1 MKQKSHS
8 GLKKRLKIKKS
19 GVLMVEKSAKRHLLS
34 NKSKRQKTAFPGG
47 MHVHATKLKA
57 VRRLMPGKAQLQRVH
72 GTSANEMK
80 DLASPVLKA
89 K

>member
-34 NKSKRQKTAFPGG
+34 NKSKRQKAAFPGG

-57 VRRLMPGKAQLQRVH
+57 IRRLMPGKAQLQGRVH
-72 GTSANEMK
+72 GTSANKSK
-80 DLASPVLKA
+80 DLAPSA
-89 K
+89 S